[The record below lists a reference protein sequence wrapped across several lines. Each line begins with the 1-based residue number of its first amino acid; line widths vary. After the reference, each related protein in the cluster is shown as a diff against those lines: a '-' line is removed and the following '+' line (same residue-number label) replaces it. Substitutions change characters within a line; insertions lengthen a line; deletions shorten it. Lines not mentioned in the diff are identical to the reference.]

1 MQLLRAYEAHLR
13 FFNIEEEEEIF
24 NLLVVRD
31 ELLKMEL
38 SEKEREKLH
47 RLEEEFKKLLPQIER
62 KYPAMFRAFVK
73 GEPVEPQGVFW
84 KIKGGG

>member
-1 MQLLRAYEAHLR
+1 MQLLRAYEAHIR

-24 NLLVVRD
+24 NLLAIRD

-38 SEKEREKLH
+38 SEEEREKLQK
-47 RLEEEFKKLLPQIER
+47 LEEEFFKLLPQIEK

-73 GEPVEPQGVFW
+73 GEPIEPQGVFW
-84 KIKGGG
+84 KIKGR